1 MDRRSEINQN
11 INRNKEENWLDDL
24 MERQE
29 RDLEEE
35 EEILSTVPKRFRNM
49 LFEEE

>member
-35 EEILSTVPKRFRNM
+35 EEILSTVPIRFRNI